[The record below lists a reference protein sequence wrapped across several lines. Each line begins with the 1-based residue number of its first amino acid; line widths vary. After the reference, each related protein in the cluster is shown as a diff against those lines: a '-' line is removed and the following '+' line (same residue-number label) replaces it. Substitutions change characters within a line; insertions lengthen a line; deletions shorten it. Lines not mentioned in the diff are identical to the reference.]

1 MVVTPTSSDA
11 ATDSLPV
18 LEVVVETRHPEAC
31 GITPED
37 WQTWFQRWATVVD
50 LPPSPLG
57 AYELSLTLTDDGEIA
72 ELNGTYR
79 QMDRPTDV
87 LSFAAL
93 EDDTPLAPE
102 LLATEPLYL
111 GDIIISLDTAQRQA
125 EAAGHSLN
133 WETVWLASHGFLHLL
148 GWDHPN
154 DDQLRAMLA
163 KQDHLLQI
171 IGWDQAANRR
181 D

>member
-1 MVVTPTSSDA
+1 MVSTSKPSNPAPSGPT
-11 ATDSLPV
+11 
-18 LEVVVETRHPEAC
+18 LEVVVEANHPQG
-31 GITPED
+31 GIIPEVD
-37 WQTWFQRWATVVD
+37 WQTWFGQWATQVD

-57 AYELSLTLTDDGEIA
+57 AYELSLTLTDDVEIA

-93 EDDTPLAPE
+93 EDETPLAPE
-102 LLATEPLYL
+102 LLETEPLYL

-125 EAAGHSLN
+125 EVAGHSLT

-148 GWDHPN
+148 GWDHP
-154 DDQLRAMLA
+154 DDEQLEAMLA
-163 KQDHLLQI
+163 QQGVMLRA
-171 IGWDQAANRR
+171 IGLAED
-181 D
+181 DG